1 MHDTNTGL
9 ILFAHGARDPA
20 WANSMRAVQAEILA
34 RQPGSVVELA
44 FLEFLAPNLPDCVAS
59 LVAAG
64 LQKIV
69 VIPMFIAQGGH
80 LKREVPE
87 LLALL
92 RSTYPEVSIS
102 LAPVIGEQE
111 SVIHAM
117 ANAALA
123 LQAQ

>member
-1 MHDTNTGL
+1 M
-9 ILFAHGARDPA
+9 
-20 WANSMRAVQAEILA
+20 
-34 RQPGSVVELA
+34 
-44 FLEFLAPNLPDCVAS
+44 
-59 LVAAG
+59 AAG